1 MSIPLNPV
9 ALLAT
14 IAQTTQDPC
23 TAIKNALEAN
33 PQLVYAFFKWAI
45 EGTGTGF
52 TNEFLDEIYDVG
64 DYKMS
69 VASNLD
75 TGGATSLWLYC
86 NGDEKLGTDY
96 PALAALLVTG
106 ATSKFGAA
114 SVGNFKLPDLRE
126 KFPLAVGASH
136 AIGTSG
142 GAETVTLTIGQIPAH
157 THDVQIPEDN
167 GGADNVQSL
176 ALQGDIASSLHT
188 FTTDSKGGSGSHTNM
203 PPYVTA
209 GYYYIKT

>member
-23 TAIKNALEAN
+23 TALKNALEAN

-52 TNEFLDEIYDVG
+52 TNEFLNEIYDVG

-69 VASNLD
+69 AASNLD
-75 TGGATSLWLYC
+75 TGGATSRWLYC
-86 NGDEKLGTDY
+86 NGDEKVATDY
-96 PALAALLVTG
+96 PALAAILLTG
-106 ATSKFGAA
+106 GSSVFGAA
-114 SVGNFKLPDLRE
+114 SVGNFKLPDLRG
-126 KFPLAVGASH
+126 KFPLAVSGSH
-136 AIGTSG
+136 SIGTSG
-142 GAETVTLTIGQIPAH
+142 GAETHTLTIAQMPSH
-157 THDVQIPEDN
+157 HHFTDVPYEDLSLGSTVQVLADQLSVASVTIQSTDEGG
-167 GGADNVQSL
+167 GGA
-176 ALQGDIASSLHT
+176 HP
-188 FTTDSKGGSGSHTNM
+188 NM